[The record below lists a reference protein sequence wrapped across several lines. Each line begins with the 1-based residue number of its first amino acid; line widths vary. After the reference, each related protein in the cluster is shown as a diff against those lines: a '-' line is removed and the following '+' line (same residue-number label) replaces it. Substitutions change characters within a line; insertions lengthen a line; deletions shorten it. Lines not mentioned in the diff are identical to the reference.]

1 MLEQIGLLASLVCM
15 VCSGLFFVC
24 NYLIQQPTRIKLDD
38 VSEKQKKMDSK
49 LDAICEDNKREEVLI
64 RGIEE
69 YAKSAHK
76 RIDEHEERLR
86 EVENRCTTCQTC
98 NRKE

>member
-1 MLEQIGLLASLVCM
+1 MLEQKGLLASVVCM
-15 VCSGLFFVC
+15 VCSGMFFWW
-24 NYLIQQPTRIKLDD
+24 NYLFQQPMRMKLDSVDSRQEKMAEKLDD
-38 VSEKQKKMDSK
+38 ICKENKK
-49 LDAICEDNKREEVLI
+49 EEVLI

-69 YAKSAHK
+69 ASKSAHK